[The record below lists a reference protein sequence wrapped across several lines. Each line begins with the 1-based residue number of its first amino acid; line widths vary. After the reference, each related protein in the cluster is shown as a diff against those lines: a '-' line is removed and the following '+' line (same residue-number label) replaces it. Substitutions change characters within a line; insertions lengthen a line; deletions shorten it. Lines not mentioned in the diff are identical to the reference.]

1 MTERK
6 PQSPDEIMADIERT
20 RSEIDST
27 LAALEQRI
35 SPRELVNALGEAL
48 VPARDG
54 TTLFARNLGV
64 AVRENPV
71 PAALVGLGL
80 GWLAVSGTRGAGD
93 GRGVGYQPS
102 AAFAPTRA
110 NPSRPHHDDFII
122 GEAPLDSHP
131 VSEGRA
137 PSLGEKARDAGERL
151 SVRSSEAKERLRETA
166 DDVAYT
172 ARKRSDDLYRHS
184 SDVSGRLSAR
194 AQNAASASRDF
205 ARAHPLG
212 IALAVAGLGALAAAT
227 AIARSEP
234 RRRYIA
240 EQAGRVRSEIA
251 DRGADVADAARDAAS
266 RARDAAR
273 DMGERARDAA
283 RDMGERARDSARD
296 MGDRARDTARDVSER
311 ATDMGERARERA
323 TDVGGRAKESAGS
336 AADRVRAAADDAR
349 AKAENATQRM
359 RSGDAGDST
368 TETERAATAAHGSGY
383 QGAAGIDHP
392 APGGPG
398 PSVKGVSGVDRTA
411 STGSAPVH
419 RAVTAPQ
426 GPLPD
431 GPLNQGAR
439 ANVKKDVAPSPES
452 EAD

>member
-27 LAALEQRI
+27 LAALEQRM
-35 SPRELVNALGEAL
+35 SPRELFNAVCEAL

-64 AVRENPV
+64 AVRDNPV

-93 GRGVGYQPS
+93 GPGVAYQGGGT
-102 AAFAPTRA
+102 FDHVRT
-110 NPSRPHHDDFII
+110 NPSRPYHDDVNV
-122 GEAPLDSHP
+122 GEAPLEPDDASKPH
-131 VSEGRA
+131 S
-137 PSLGEKARDAGERL
+137 PSLGDKVRGAGERL
-151 SVRSSEAKERLRETA
+151 YERSSDAKERLRETA
-166 DDVAYT
+166 DDMAYT
-172 ARKRSDDLYRHS
+172 VRKRSDDLYRRS
-184 SDVSGRLSAR
+184 SDVSGRLSVR
-194 AQNAASASRDF
+194 AQNAASAGRDF

-251 DRGADVADAARDAAS
+251 DRGADVADATRDAA
-266 RARDAAR
+266 ARGRDTAKDLGERVKDAAT
-273 DMGERARDAA
+273 DISERARDGATA
-283 RDMGERARDSARD
+283 FGEL
-296 MGDRARDTARDVSER
+296 
-311 ATDMGERARERA
+311 
-323 TDVGGRAKESAGS
+323 AKEKAESAVDRVS
-336 AADRVRAAADDAR
+336 AAGDEVR

-368 TETERAATAAHGSGY
+368 SETERAATAAHGSGY
-383 QGAAGIDHP
+383 QSAAGIDQP

-398 PSVKGVSGVDRTA
+398 PSGKGVSGVDATA

-419 RAVTAPQ
+419 RAATAPQ

-431 GPLNQGAR
+431 GPLNHGAL
-439 ANVKKDVAPSPES
+439 ANVKKDAAPSS
-452 EAD
+452 ASKAD